1 MRTER
6 EIDAAAYAAA
16 QAAIGRLSPDAVAAL
31 FAATASIVEV
41 LDLDRVLQRI
51 VDRVRELIDAEYA
64 ALGIVDADGRIERF
78 ITSGID
84 AATRRRLGDPPQGHG
99 LLGLIIRE
107 GRSLRIPNISRHPDS
122 YGFPPHH
129 PPMRSLLGVPITI
142 HGRTTGNFYLTDKRG
157 AAEFSEEDELL
168 AQMFATQA
176 AIAIDN
182 ARLHDQVQRLAVV
195 EERERIGRDLHDGI
209 IQGIYA
215 VALSLEDVPELMAD
229 EPAEAVERV
238 DRAIDALNASIREI
252 RNFILGLQSEFVG
265 GADLPGGL
273 ATLAREFQLNA
284 AIDIAVDV
292 AGGAEA
298 SRDLPASVRVN
309 LLQMARE
316 VLSNTAR
323 HSRAG
328 SASIRLV
335 ERDGTVELAI
345 DDDGVGFDPAT
356 TPGSAHLGLANLR
369 DRAAAIGASLA
380 IDSAP
385 GAGTRIIARV
395 PLLSGAEESPR
406 A

>member
-1 MRTER
+1 
-6 EIDAAAYAAA
+6 
-16 QAAIGRLSPDAVAAL
+16 
-31 FAATASIVEV
+31 
-41 LDLDRVLQRI
+41 
-51 VDRVRELIDAEYA
+51 
-64 ALGIVDADGRIERF
+64 
-78 ITSGID
+78 
-84 AATRRRLGDPPQGHG
+84 
-99 LLGLIIRE
+99 
-107 GRSLRIPNISRHPDS
+107 
-122 YGFPPHH
+122 
-129 PPMRSLLGVPITI
+129 VPITI